1 MCSCLCFCI
10 LSWQIEY
17 KVEIEKLFEYQL
29 KMNDYLVMRMKKK
42 KIMIK
47 FNKQTENEKDK
58 RGNKETRKQGEEI
71 IYAMDP

>member
-1 MCSCLCFCI
+1 M
-10 LSWQIEY
+10 
-17 KVEIEKLFEYQL
+17 EIEKLFEYQL

-58 RGNKETRKQGEEI
+58 QGNKETRKQGEEI
-71 IYAMDP
+71 IYATNP